1 MVFEA
6 RMADSEPVREVYD
19 HRSLV
24 IKPTTNFPR
33 NLWWALTI
41 AAALSGLAATK
52 WLLPTALAQL
62 SSNELMSF
70 LVQSVCL
77 DDNGQIRRGLPTD
90 ADCLIR
96 QAQSDRDVATY
107 RKYDWPNSNEAV
119 RRPLGYQASDSV
131 IMHRG
136 GRTFVEQTFDFG
148 DEKRAFGH
156 FDAGLGDGG
165 PVLVVIDGWASGI
178 MTEDGSDGV
187 QYFIGPGCRTVAQPA
202 AGELSWLFFN
212 SNVER
217 GRWNST
223 LARLNKGRLSS
234 ECPTVFNAALTRY
247 RADTIDVPFRILDK
261 SERLAE
267 TIKPVDVIISEHYGG
282 EQITSADHLERFYF
296 ARDLG
301 LIRWE
306 RWENFAA
313 PKPTALVQVAKE
325 FAQTGRCRPWAYS
338 TAGGP
343 QWQMIDCRNWTTL
356 LPSMRWS
363 VGDYQWTA
371 LDALGPPE

>member
-1 MVFEA
+1 MT
-6 RMADSEPVREVYD
+6 
-19 HRSLV
+19 RSD
-24 IKPTTNFPR
+24 PR
-33 NLWWALTI
+33 RALSDRRGFSIALTANLSRQLSWALAI
-41 AAALSGLAATK
+41 AVALTGLVLAG
-52 WLLPTALAQL
+52 LLVSVAVAESL
-62 SSNELMSF
+62 SPNELMSF

-77 DDNGQIRRGLPTD
+77 DAGGQIRRGLPID

-131 IMHRG
+131 IMRRG
-136 GRTFVEQTFDFG
+136 GRSFVEQTFDFG
-148 DEKRAFGH
+148 DQTRAFGH
-156 FDAGLGDGG
+156 FDTGLGDGG
-165 PVLVVIDGWASGI
+165 QVLVVVQGWASAI
-178 MTEDGSDGV
+178 MTEDGGDGI
-187 QYFIGPGCRTVAQPA
+187 QYFIGPGCRNSTQPA

-212 SNVER
+212 SDIER
-217 GRWNST
+217 GQWNST
-223 LARLNKGRLSS
+223 LARLNKGHLST

-247 RADTIDVPFRILDK
+247 RLESIDVPFRISAT
-261 SERLAE
+261 SERLTE
-267 TIKPVDVIISEHYGG
+267 TTKPIDVIISEHYGG
-282 EQITSADHLERFYF
+282 EEMTSADHLERFYF

-313 PKPTALVQVAKE
+313 PKPPALVRMAEQ

-338 TAGGP
+338 TAVGP

-356 LPSMRWS
+356 VASTQWS
-363 VGDYQWTA
+363 VGDYRWTA